1 MELTTILEIF
11 GGTGVII
18 LSISGCIWKYF
29 QKYNFN
35 YNYKKINKKPSE
47 ILKNTWEHDNEMKK
61 GYWKRLE
68 FCKLSDDEDG
78 KWISNIGKGKGNVY
92 IYKDTD
98 EIPDW
103 DSNKG
108 KHFLRINIKNIVE
121 DITVE
126 FQQKYWTL
134 DYKIQCHDVKS
145 QKIKENGEHYFISK
159 SLIGIDNIKREQIV
173 VFISGNKKSITNVI
187 IDEAYYGEKW
197 WFFNINFCGKKWKT
211 ILYRKKEN

>member
-18 LSISGCIWKYF
+18 LSISGCIWKCF

-47 ILKNTWEHDNEMKK
+47 VFNNTWEHDNEMKK

-68 FCKLSDDEDG
+68 FCKLSNDG
-78 KWISNIGKGKGNVY
+78 KWISNIKKGKGNVY
-92 IYKDTD
+92 IYKDTN

-145 QKIKENGEHYFISK
+145 QKIKKNGEHYFISK
-159 SLIGIDNIKREQIV
+159 SLIGIDNIKREQIG
-173 VFISGNKKSITNVI
+173 VFISGNKKSVNNVI

-197 WFFNINFCGKKWKT
+197 WFFNINFCGKKWKS
-211 ILYRKKEN
+211 ILYRKKEK